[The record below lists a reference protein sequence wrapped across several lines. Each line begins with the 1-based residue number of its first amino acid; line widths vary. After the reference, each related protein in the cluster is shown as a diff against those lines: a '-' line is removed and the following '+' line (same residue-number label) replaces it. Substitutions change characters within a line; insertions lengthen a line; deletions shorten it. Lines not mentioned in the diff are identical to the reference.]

1 MTKNLPNLK
10 KVLAALLTIVAVM
23 VGQQAMAQGKTVT
36 YTISYTGTNTLTAT
50 PDVAGFD
57 GSTEV
62 ITGPAITGSNDN
74 FGLFLHDNLN
84 VIFNLYQSSGNR
96 RMYVSNDGVTFTF
109 AANITTCCSDYY
121 IKHIAMKDHNGTAI
135 MVYDLNAYPPTNFS
149 FDLDVDLDK
158 LGASGAPTTVTEHH
172 VRTANNTTTIK
183 TITITYGT
191 SPRSYNISYT
201 NAVNGQNGVTNNNRT
216 TYSVATPTFNVT
228 APTRTGYDFDGFTYT
243 DAAHPTATNA
253 TLPMS
258 ISRGEAATRK
268 AITFNAS
275 WTAHTYTLRLHH
287 NDGSNDYTDMAMT
300 YDVAANIQTVTRTG
314 YTFANWSTNPDGTGT
329 TYTEGQSVINLT
341 DVNGAI
347 VDLYAQW
354 TANTYTLRLH
364 HNDGSNDYT
373 DMAMTY
379 DVAANLQ
386 TIIRTGYTF
395 ANWSTNPDGTGTT
408 YTEGQ
413 SVSNLTDVNGAIVD
427 LYAQWTANTYTLR
440 LHHNDGSN
448 DYTDMAMTYDVATN
462 LQTITRTGYT
472 FANWSTNPDG
482 SGTTYTEGQSV
493 SNLTDVNGGIVDL
506 YAQWTV
512 HTYTVHF
519 DANYDNNGI
528 VISGTMED
536 QTFTYGQGVLN
547 ANAFT
552 RTGYTFA
559 GWNTEA
565 DGTGTPYTDQQA
577 SPNVTPHDGATVTL
591 YAQWNVIPW
600 TGSGTTENDPFVI
613 LYPSQL
619 IKLSNDVNGGNQ
631 YFDQFFKLGNDID
644 MNDVAFDGI
653 GSYSFFSGTFNGDGK
668 TVSNVIVNKRNQEN
682 VGFFGFVFNGS
693 VKNLILD
700 GVSITGYWYVG
711 ALVGYGNYCSIEN
724 CLVMNSN
731 VTNYSDSYN
740 IGVICGYYRYPGDA
754 TLSGNHYLNC
764 TLTNGNQT
772 YTTNIGVG
780 DLSSSYDIDGAR
792 SIHTL
797 TLPEQ
802 VSVASATESV
812 TYDEVTYYAATS
824 TVTFNHNDLPDGYM
838 PTYSASA
845 GTVNGNTLT
854 MPDQDVTV
862 TASLVALTYNIT
874 YDLAGGSVATAN
886 PTNYTV
892 ETPDITLNNPTRE
905 GYTFAGWTGTDLD
918 EPTMT
923 VTIAQGSTGDR
934 SYTATWTLLVTYI
947 DAYGVEQTLNDY
959 TLLEGSDV
967 YITYGVDNTEAWY
980 VVAHDVTY
988 NGGVSF
994 NGSANLILMDDA
1006 TLTVR
1011 RVSGGSN
1018 YLYCNTDLTIY
1029 VQSGGTGAIVGENLG
1044 LSSSRNM
1051 TIHGGHITAR
1061 AEESNE
1067 GIRVSGKLTIN
1078 GGVVSVTNLRGY
1090 GYSIYGD
1097 QVVINGGN
1105 VTTTNQYSGYGIYG
1119 DYDVT
1124 INGGLVTANATDGA
1138 CGIGVKYSSRIIAL
1152 GWTDVTDR
1160 ITSDSY
1166 YGKVTVA
1173 TGHAFIDEAGNY
1185 YLSTL
1190 TDSQV
1195 AAISGQTLIPFTDFD
1210 TPFAITYETN
1220 GGTLPSGYPET
1231 YTFAETVTLPIPTK
1245 EDYTFLGWYD
1255 NADFEGYPVAEIT
1268 AGTALGAKTFY
1279 AYWAPKYTNVTYL
1292 DADGQPQ
1299 TVRATVLYGDVNYTG
1314 VYEGGVYTVLGY
1326 PLYDLLLFTGDAT
1339 LILPD
1344 GDGLDVAAYKGTTDS
1359 GYGLF
1364 VEGNLTIYGQEKG
1377 NGGFIVGGC
1386 DVNGNVNIYG
1396 GEVSLYNLTL
1406 NADSAINLSWT
1417 GMENYIEIYPTQGN
1431 VHLLK
1436 DFMSYSHDEEWQIV
1450 TTVLHAGDPVG
1461 IADLCNHY
1469 LYPYAETIDVSYIDE
1484 NGDEQIAHDAQVLW
1498 GNETSLQGGTYTFI
1512 YPWLEFNHEVT
1523 FGGNT
1528 TIIVPDNVE
1537 IEMRNPDGNDM
1548 TVIGDLAIYG
1558 QEERSGDLG
1567 SYSEDGIHAT
1577 GDVTVSNFYFSIN
1590 KICSGG
1596 DILIVGGHL
1605 LFDNLEANGGNGTI
1619 TLGYLTEDVKIK
1631 SYGYAGTVVIRAGQT
1646 MKVNGDSNTY
1656 SGTLTSDQVA
1666 EITGHTLIPY
1676 LTSITLTVEGYG
1688 DGDGGWK
1695 LIASPLLGSISP
1707 TNVENMLTNTYDLY
1721 YFDQTG
1727 GDNGLEWKNYKAHCN
1742 DAVNPFNALVN
1753 GQGYLYA
1760 NSEDVTLTFYGVDYF
1775 GNGEVTITNEGDNR
1789 LSGWNLIGNP
1799 FNATTTIGKDFYRMN
1814 DDHDE
1819 IIADEGNIVPMEG
1832 IFVYTDESEET
1843 VTFTPASAK
1852 GWSGSKEQV
1861 VINLSRPSTGSGT
1874 GSTASTI
1881 IDRAIVRLG
1890 EGETLPKFQ
1899 IRDNSTKIYIPQNG
1913 RDYAIACAEGQN
1925 EMPLNFEPSENGTY
1939 TLSVN
1944 VDNVELGYLHLIDN
1958 LTGANVDMLQTP
1970 EYVFTAQTTDYES
1983 RFKLVFSASA
1993 NANGDNEAFAFIDA
2007 SGNIIITA
2015 DACDASLQVIDMMG
2029 RIIVTHGGRIQ
2040 CVPTSGM
2047 THGVY
2052 VLRLINGN
2060 DVRTQKIVIE

>member
-1 MTKNLPNLK
+1 MKKPLHLK
-10 KVLAALLTIVAVM
+10 QVLAALLTIVAVM
-23 VGQQAMAQGKTVT
+23 VGHQAMAADKTVT
-36 YTISYTGTNTLTAT
+36 YAISYTGTNTLTAT

-57 GSTEV
+57 GSSEP

-109 AANITTCCSDYY
+109 AANITTCCSNYY

-191 SPRSYNISYT
+191 SPRTYNISYT
-201 NAVNGQNGVTNNNRT
+201 NAVNNQNGVTNNNRT
-216 TYSVATPTFNVT
+216 TYSVATPTFTIT

-243 DAAHPTATNA
+243 DAAHPTATEA
-253 TLPMS
+253 TLPMT

-300 YDVAANIQTVTRTG
+300 YDVAANLQTVTRTG
-314 YTFANWSTNPDGTGT
+314 YTFTNWSTNPDGSGT
-329 TYTEGQSVINLT
+329 TYTEGQSVSNLT

-386 TIIRTGYTF
+386 TITRTGYTF
-395 ANWSTNPDGTGTT
+395 ANWSTNPDGTGTN

-413 SVSNLTDVNGAIVD
+413 SVSNLTDVNGDIVD

-493 SNLTDVNGGIVDL
+493 SNLTDVNGAIVDLYAQWTVNTYTLRLHHNDGSNDYTDMAMTYDVAANLQTITRTGYTFANWSTNPDGTGTTYSEGQNVSNLTDVNGGIVDL

-552 RTGYTFA
+552 RTGYTLA

-668 TVSNVIVNKRNQEN
+668 TVSNVIVNKRDQDN

-862 TASLVALTYNIT
+862 TASLVALVYNIT

-886 PTNYTV
+886 PTTYTINS
-892 ETPDITLNNPTRE
+892 PDITLNNPTRF
-905 GYTFAGWTGTDLD
+905 GCTFAGWTGTDLT

-934 SYTATWTLLVTYI
+934 SYTATWTLLPVTYI
-947 DAYGVEQTLNDY
+947 DADGVEQTIYDY
-959 TLLEGSDV
+959 TLLEGSDQ
-967 YITYGVDNTEAWY
+967 YIDYGEYYTEAWY

-988 NGGVSF
+988 NEGFSF
-994 NGSANLILMDDA
+994 KGYANLILVDGA

-1011 RVSGGSN
+1011 SASGDDPYMFCDQN
-1018 YLYCNTDLTIY
+1018 LTIY
-1029 VQSGGTGAIVGENLG
+1029 VQSGGTGAIIGENIKLYS
-1044 LSSSRNM
+1044 LNSI
-1051 TIHGGHITAR
+1051 TIHGGQISVET
-1061 AEESNE
+1061 E
-1067 GIRVSGKLTIN
+1067 GWNCIQAGNNMTIN
-1078 GGVVSVTNLRGY
+1078 GGVVTTTNQQEGF
-1090 GYSIYGD
+1090 GIYGD
-1097 QVVINGGN
+1097 HVVINGGV
-1105 VTTTNQYSGYGIYG
+1105 VTTTNLQGGYGIRGY
-1119 DYDVT
+1119 YDVT
-1124 INGGLVTANATDGA
+1124 INGGLVTANATEGA
-1138 CGIGVKYSSRIIAL
+1138 YGISAGHSNELIML
-1152 GWTDVTDR
+1152 GWTNETDR

-1166 YGKVTVA
+1166 SGTVTVA
-1173 TGHAFIDEAGNY
+1173 TGQAFVDGAGNY

-1195 AAISGQTLIPFTDFD
+1195 AAMWGQTLIPFTNFD

-1220 GGTLPSGYPET
+1220 GGTLPSGYPAT
-1231 YTFAETVTLPIPTK
+1231 YTYAETVTLPIPTK
-1245 EDYTFLGWYD
+1245 EDYTFMGWYD
-1255 NADFEGYPVAEIT
+1255 NADFEGDPVAELT
-1268 AGTALGAKTFY
+1268 AGTALGDKTFY
-1279 AYWAPKYTNVTYL
+1279 AYWVLKYTNVTYL

-1299 TVRATVLYGDVNYTG
+1299 TVRATILYNNETYTG
-1314 VYEGGVYTVLGY
+1314 VYEGGIYTVLDTDGGY
-1326 PLYDLLLFTGDAT
+1326 VYYNLLRFTGDAT

-1344 GDGLDVAAYKGTTDS
+1344 GGLLYTDLNKGATDS
-1359 GYGLF
+1359 EEYGLF

-1377 NGGFIVGGC
+1377 DGLFVSGNCEV
-1386 DVNGNVNIYG
+1386 DGNVNIYG
-1396 GEVSLYNLTL
+1396 GEVYIYNLTL
-1406 NADSAINLSWT
+1406 NADSDINLSWT
-1417 GMENYIEIYPTQGN
+1417 GLKNYIFINLTQGN

-1436 DFMSYSHDEEWQIV
+1436 DFMSYSFDEEGQNVDTI
-1450 TTVLHAGDPVG
+1450 TILHAGDPVG
-1461 IADLCNHY
+1461 IADLGNQS
-1469 LYPYAETIDVSYIDE
+1469 LFPYIETIDVSYIDE
-1484 NGDEQIAHDAQVLW
+1484 NGDEHIAHDAQVLW
-1498 GNETSLQGGTYTFI
+1498 GNETSLSGGTYTFI
-1512 YPWLEFNHEVT
+1512 ISSLPFDHEVT
-1523 FGGNT
+1523 FDGNT
-1528 TIIVPDNVE
+1528 TIIIPDNAYIIMSNFDVNY
-1537 IEMRNPDGNDM
+1537 MNVN
-1548 TVIGDLAIYG
+1548 GDLAIYG
-1558 QEERSGDLG
+1558 QEERSGYFG
-1567 SYSEDGIHAT
+1567 SYGWAEIHAT
-1577 GDVTVSNFYFSIN
+1577 GDVTVSNVDSRIY
-1590 KICSGG
+1590 KIFSGG
-1596 DILIVGGHL
+1596 NILIAGGDHHYDYL
-1605 LFDNLEANGGNGTI
+1605 RANDGNGTI
-1619 TLGYLTEDVKIK
+1619 TLGYLTEYDEIR
-1631 SYGYAGTVVIRAGQT
+1631 SYSYAGTVVIRAGQT
-1646 MKVNGDSNTY
+1646 MIADGSSNIY
-1656 SGTLTSDQVA
+1656 SGTLTPEQVEEIESDY
-1666 EITGHTLIPY
+1666 LMPY
-1676 LTSITLTVEGYG
+1676 LTPITLEVEGYG
-1688 DGDGGWK
+1688 ESSGGWVF
-1695 LIASPLLGSISP
+1695 IASPMLKDVKP
-1707 TNVENMLTNTYDLY
+1707 TEVENLFSASEYDLY
-1721 YFDQTG
+1721 RFDQSQT
-1727 GDNGLEWKNYKAHCN
+1727 DEEWQNFVALPN
-1742 DAVNPFNALVN
+1742 SLVN

-1760 NSEDVTLTFYGVDYF
+1760 SKETVELSFYGVA
-1775 GNGEVTITNEGDNR
+1775 NPASSEELTLNA
-1789 LSGWNLIGNP
+1789 GWNLVGNP
-1799 FNATTTIGKDFYRMN
+1799 FASAATLDREYYMMNEEGTGINPEPIPFTTPIPPCTAVFVKA
-1814 DDHDE
+1814 E
-1819 IIADEGNIVPMEG
+1819 ADG
-1832 IFVYTDESEET
+1832 ET
-1843 VTFTPASAK
+1843 V
-1852 GWSGSKEQV
+1852 
-1861 VINLSRPSTGSGT
+1861 
-1874 GSTASTI
+1874 
-1881 IDRAIVRLG
+1881 
-1890 EGETLPKFQ
+1890 
-1899 IRDNSTKIYIPQNG
+1899 
-1913 RDYAIACAEGQN
+1913 
-1925 EMPLNFEPSENGTY
+1925 
-1939 TLSVN
+1939 
-1944 VDNVELGYLHLIDN
+1944 
-1958 LTGANVDMLQTP
+1958 
-1970 EYVFTAQTTDYES
+1970 
-1983 RFKLVFSASA
+1983 VFS
-1993 NANGDNEAFAFIDA
+1993 
-2007 SGNIIITA
+2007 
-2015 DACDASLQVIDMMG
+2015 
-2029 RIIVTHGGRIQ
+2029 RVT
-2040 CVPTSGM
+2040 
-2047 THGVY
+2047 
-2052 VLRLINGN
+2052 
-2060 DVRTQKIVIE
+2060 E